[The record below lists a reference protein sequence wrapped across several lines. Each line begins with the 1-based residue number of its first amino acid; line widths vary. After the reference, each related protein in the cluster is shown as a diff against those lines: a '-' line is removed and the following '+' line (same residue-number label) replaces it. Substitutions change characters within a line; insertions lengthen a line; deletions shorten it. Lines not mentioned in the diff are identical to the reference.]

1 MRRSRLGRRAALV
14 GLGLALAVGSGCG
27 GKDAGPFGGLLA
39 RLPADA
45 DLVVTMDVAESVR
58 TGRAWADELQLLPL
72 LQASQELRELVQG
85 QRTALDQL
93 LAPMRDKLGLD
104 PFKDLGLAALG
115 LRLVPGAE
123 PRLVAVV
130 QGTFPPDFLKR
141 AFPEAPVEERD
152 GVQVVLPQ
160 KDVEV
165 ALLDGQLVLA
175 HQELAAQARRPEG
188 KSLEALLSRHPV
200 LAGKLEPGFLV
211 RTSFILPASLK
222 AELAKDAPP
231 AGIGLGLLTGL
242 ERCEL
247 ELGREV
253 RLSVVAAD
261 EHAAESWLFL
271 MTALADGLMGSQH
284 AARAIAQLALTL
296 DLDRLPDVPAPMRLL
311 LKDDAALATSLEV
324 LLPPPAALPE
334 VRREGLQ
341 VSLRSERRSWMALSV
356 VGAGMLGAFVVPA
369 MMIGLAMD
377 DLDQSLKAAL
387 PPEPPPA
394 PPGPPPAP
402 PAPPAGGGA
411 P

>member
-1 MRRSRLGRRAALV
+1 MRVLLLV
-14 GLGLALAVGSGCG
+14 GLIGAVGCG

-72 LQASQELRELVQG
+72 LQASQELKDLLQG
-85 QRTALDQL
+85 QRSALDLL

-123 PRLVAVV
+123 PRMVAVV

-152 GVQVVLPQ
+152 GVQVVRPE
-160 KDVEV
+160 KDVEA

-175 HQELAAQARRPEG
+175 HTELAAQARKPEG
-188 KSLEALLSRHPV
+188 KGPEALLARHPV
-200 LAGKLEPGFLV
+200 HAGKIEPGFLV
-211 RTSFILPASLK
+211 RASFILPAALK
-222 AELAKDAPP
+222 TELAKDAPP
-231 AGIGLGLLTGL
+231 AGVGLGLLTGL
-242 ERCEL
+242 ARCEL

-261 EHAAESWLFL
+261 ERAAESWHYL

-284 AARAIAQLALTL
+284 AARAIAQLALSL
-296 DLDRLPDVPAPMRLL
+296 DLDRLPDVPAPVRLL
-311 LKDDAALATSLEV
+311 LKDDAALATSVEV
-324 LLPPPAALPE
+324 LLPPPAALPD
-334 VRREGLQ
+334 VRREALT
-341 VSLRSERRSWMALSV
+341 VSLRSERKSWLALGV
-356 VGAGMLGAFVVPA
+356 VGAGMLGVFLVPA
-369 MMIGLAMD
+369 MMVGLAMD
-377 DLDQSLKAAL
+377 DLDESLKAAV
-387 PPEPPPA
+387 PPD
-394 PPGPPPAP
+394 AP